1 MSSRQDQIPRLKVH
15 LLTTHLSATSDKL
28 QQIRQATQDDDG
40 MALLKHTITFGW
52 PPTVQELPKELQ
64 AYWTFREGMTVEDE
78 LILKATRIVI
88 PPGMRESTLQQ
99 LHEGHLGFTNCYNCA
114 KQTVY

>member
-1 MSSRQDQIPRLKVH
+1 MH

-28 QQIRQATQDDDG
+28 QQIRQETQDDDT
-40 MALLKHTITFGW
+40 MALLKYTITHGW
-52 PPTVQELPKELQ
+52 PKTVQELPKELQ
-64 AYWTFREGMTVEDE
+64 AYWTFREEMIVEDE

-88 PPGMRESTLQQ
+88 PPGMRESILQQ
-99 LHEGHLGFTNCYNCA
+99 LYDGHLSFTKCYNCA

>member
-1 MSSRQDQIPRLKVH
+1 MLQHHGYRILIKTFAYDFTVRYLPGVNNQLGDCLLRLRCLQDKIKLPRLKVH

-28 QQIRQATQDDDG
+28 QQIQQATQDHDT

-64 AYWTFREGMTVEDE
+64 AY
-78 LILKATRIVI
+78 
-88 PPGMRESTLQQ
+88 
-99 LHEGHLGFTNCYNCA
+99 
-114 KQTVY
+114 